1 MNFPTELKYTKHD
14 EWVKMIDETTAL
26 VGITDFAQDQLSDIV
41 FVTLPEVGDEAVADE
56 KYGDVES
63 TKAVSDLVSPVSG
76 TIAAVNTDLDDSPEL
91 LNEDPYANW
100 IIKVENVSGFAA
112 GLMEADAYMADTQ
125 SR

>member
-1 MNFPTELKYTKHD
+1 MNFPNELKYTKHD
-14 EWVKMIDETTAL
+14 EWVKMIDDTTAL

-76 TIAAVNTDLDDSPEL
+76 TICEVNTELDDSPEL

-100 IIKVENVSGFAA
+100 IMKVENVTALA
-112 GLMEADAYMADTQ
+112 DGLMDAAAYEADTQ
-125 SR
+125 NR

>member
-1 MNFPTELKYTKHD
+1 MNFPNELKYTKHD
-14 EWVKMIDETTAL
+14 EWVKMIDDTTAL

-76 TIAAVNTDLDDSPEL
+76 TICEVNTELDDSPEL

-100 IIKVENVSGFAA
+100 IIKVENVTEEEALLNAA
-112 GLMEADAYMADTQ
+112 DYEAHCAEEG
-125 SR
+125 

>member
-1 MNFPTELKYTKHD
+1 MNFPNELKYTKHD
-14 EWVKMIDETTAL
+14 EWVKMIDDTTAL
-26 VGITDFAQDQLSDIV
+26 VGITDFAQDQLNDIV

-112 GLMEADAYMADTQ
+112 GLMDAAAYEADTQ
-125 SR
+125 NR

>member
-1 MNFPTELKYTKHD
+1 MNFPNELKYTKHD

-76 TIAAVNTDLDDSPEL
+76 TICEVNTELDDSPEL

-100 IIKVENVSGFAA
+100 IMKVENVTALA
-112 GLMEADAYMADTQ
+112 DGLMDAAAYEADTQ
-125 SR
+125 NR